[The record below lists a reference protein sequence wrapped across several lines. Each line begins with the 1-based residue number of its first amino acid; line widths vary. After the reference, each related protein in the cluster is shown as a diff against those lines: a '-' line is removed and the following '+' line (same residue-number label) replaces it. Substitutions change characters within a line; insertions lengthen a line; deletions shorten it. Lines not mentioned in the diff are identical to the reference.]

1 MTISLADK
9 RALKRYFAQIRVKS
23 NAEIGSYCWIW
34 TGPTVKGGYARF
46 KVGDRKVMVHRW
58 AYQFFV
64 GPIPYGKEIDHFLC
78 KNPSCVRPEHL
89 RPATP
94 VENVNNGKTH
104 NAVKTHCIHGH
115 EFTEENTYWG
125 VVRKRGKAY
134 QTRVCRACKRRHQ
147 QQASRHVTN
156 RPASKATKAEAQA
169 RATVT
174 QAQANRG
181 VIRIRARRDAAA

>member
-1 MTISLADK
+1 
-9 RALKRYFAQIRVKS
+9 
-23 NAEIGSYCWIW
+23 
-34 TGPTVKGGYARF
+34 
-46 KVGDRKVMVHRW
+46 VHRW

-134 QTRVCRACKRRHQ
+134 QTRVCRACHRRRHDTPEVIEANRKRRQALRQQ

-156 RPASKATKAEAQA
+156 RPASKATKAKAQA